1 MRLDGIPPTLDR
13 KRTVGSDA
21 PMPEA
26 PIEDVFGLV
35 GTTLEGRFVVDRVV
49 AEGGFGVVYHAQ
61 QAALERPIA
70 LKVLKTP
77 KRFDENE
84 RKQFLAGF
92 AAEAKTV
99 ARITHPSIVQV
110 FDFGVSPMPSG
121 VQAAWMALEW
131 LTGETLEDA
140 LATRR
145 GRGGRSPSDC
155 LAVLRPVLSALALV
169 HKEGVAHRDI
179 KPANIM
185 IVKTAVGPTPKLL
198 DFGIAKLMS
207 ADEAPGTGHTR
218 TRSNQIAFSPAYAA
232 PEQITQGRSG
242 PWTDVHGMGLVLTEM
257 LTDAM
262 AFEGEEVAVL
272 FQQIVDRAR
281 PTPARRGVQIG
292 PWEEVLQRAL
302 AVSSAE
308 RYRDAGELLG
318 ALEAT
323 LQAAEVAFRSMPA
336 ERVDGTPARSP
347 QAETL
352 AAMSTQLA
360 PASPSEAPAKPP
372 NTTTHSPTSQD
383 EQLRPVSRSA
393 LVPWIGGGIAVVA
406 GAIVLVVRATS
417 PSQETPVIATPV
429 ASAAS
434 PAAPSASTAPMASA
448 SASPPAPSTVPSA
461 PTPSSTAPVTPAP
474 NASASASASVPERS
488 PPNRHPPPR
497 PGPAG
502 SARPKD
508 IVIE

>member
-1 MRLDGIPPTLDR
+1 MERSKPSSARLDL
-13 KRTVGSDA
+13 KHALGSTA
-21 PMPEA
+21 LMPEA

-35 GTTLEGRFVVDRVV
+35 GTTLEGRFIVDRVV

-77 KRFDENE
+77 KRFDDAE

-131 LTGETLEDA
+131 LTGVTLEDE
-140 LATRR
+140 LAKRR
-145 GRGGRSPSDC
+145 GQGGRSPSDC
-155 LAVLRPVLSALALV
+155 LAVLRPVFSALALV

-232 PEQITQGRSG
+232 PEQISQGRSG

-302 AVSSAE
+302 NV
-308 RYRDAGELLG
+308 LL
-318 ALEAT
+318 
-323 LQAAEVAFRSMPA
+323 P
-336 ERVDGTPARSP
+336 
-347 QAETL
+347 
-352 AAMSTQLA
+352 
-360 PASPSEAPAKPP
+360 
-372 NTTTHSPTSQD
+372 
-383 EQLRPVSRSA
+383 
-393 LVPWIGGGIAVVA
+393 
-406 GAIVLVVRATS
+406 
-417 PSQETPVIATPV
+417 
-429 ASAAS
+429 
-434 PAAPSASTAPMASA
+434 
-448 SASPPAPSTVPSA
+448 
-461 PTPSSTAPVTPAP
+461 
-474 NASASASASVPERS
+474 
-488 PPNRHPPPR
+488 
-497 PGPAG
+497 
-502 SARPKD
+502 
-508 IVIE
+508 

>member
-1 MRLDGIPPTLDR
+1 
-13 KRTVGSDA
+13 
-21 PMPEA
+21 MPEA

-35 GTTLEGRFVVDRVV
+35 GTTLEGRFIVDRVV

-77 KRFDENE
+77 KRFDDAE

-121 VQAAWMALEW
+121 VQAPWMALEW
-131 LTGETLEDA
+131 LTGVTLEDE
-140 LATRR
+140 LAQRR
-145 GRGGRSPSDC
+145 GNGGRSPSDC
-155 LAVLRPVLSALALV
+155 LAVLRPVFSALALV

-185 IVKTAVGPTPKLL
+185 IVETAVGPTPKLL

-218 TRSNQIAFSPAYAA
+218 TRSTQISFSPAYAA
-232 PEQITQGRSG
+232 PEQISQGRSG

-272 FQQIVDRAR
+272 FQQIVDRTR
-281 PTPARRGVQIG
+281 PTPAKRGVQIG

-318 ALEAT
+318 ALEST
-323 LQAAEVAFRSMPA
+323 LPAAEVAFRGMPA
-336 ERVDGTPARSP
+336 ERVDGIAARSP

-360 PASPSEAPAKPP
+360 PASPSDAPAKRPS
-372 NTTTHSPTSQD
+372 TTTHSPTSQD
-383 EQLRPVSRSA
+383 EQARPASRSA
-393 LVPWIGGGIAVVA
+393 LMPWIGGGIAIVA
-406 GAIVLVVRATS
+406 AAIVLVVRATS
-417 PSQETPVIATPV
+417 PSQATPVVATPV
-429 ASAAS
+429 ASAPS
-434 PAAPSASTAPMASA
+434 PAAPSASTAPVASSSAVPPAPSTAPAAPTPSSASAVAPAPNVSA
-448 SASPPAPSTVPSA
+448 SASP
-461 PTPSSTAPVTPAP
+461 
-474 NASASASASVPERS
+474 SVPERS
-488 PPNRHPPPR
+488 QPNRHPPAR
-497 PGPAG
+497 PGAAG